1 MHVGTRALT
10 CDALGSCPVCLLQHG
25 YDYGQPDYVPFLPET
40 CSGIC
45 LGSISCFAFTV
56 LTFLQPRAPSR
67 PIVQHKKKHPPRQTL
82 NNVRGY
88 VFAQYGDLK
97 HLPALDDPAA
107 EAISCSD
114 MAAFVN
120 AAISSA
126 GALKQ
131 CWTGTGAAGGHRCN
145 THS

>member
-1 MHVGTRALT
+1 MLAWVHVL
-10 CDALGSCPVCLLQHG
+10 CVCLLQHG
-25 YDYGQPDYVPFLPET
+25 YDYGQPDYVPFLPGS

-45 LGSISCFAFTV
+45 LGSIICFAFAV
-56 LTFLQPRAPSR
+56 LTFLQPRAPSK
-67 PIVQHKKKHPPRQTL
+67 PIVRQKKGQQHKQTL

-88 VFAQYGDLK
+88 VFGQYGDLK

-107 EAISCSD
+107 AAVSSSD
-114 MAAFVN
+114 MAAVVN

-131 CWTGTGAAGGHRCN
+131 CWAGTRVAGEHP
-145 THS
+145 